1 MASHRYINL
10 ADLFDLSGSE
20 RDIILCLARNGPST
34 LSVLAHSTGL
44 QSSAIRQKLTLL
56 EEKGY
61 IQALPEGKY
70 EAVLGRVGSRTELPL
85 HLWRALCASGRLY
98 SERDIITLRVAIPIL
113 QFARSR
119 LVEYADHGPN
129 HALRVKSFASQLAQ
143 VMALTELEQEIL
155 RAACLFHDVG
165 NAVDRQQH
173 NLISQQTIEK
183 LAQAGELPF
192 DRQEAEVIG
201 LLCRWHRDEYDPS
214 RCSELNTVSVRVG
227 LPASTLRVTDAMD
240 IDHRLSG

>member
-20 RDIILCLARNGPST
+20 RDIVLCLARNGPST

-85 HLWRALCASGRLY
+85 HL
-98 SERDIITLRVAIPIL
+98 
-113 QFARSR
+113 
-119 LVEYADHGPN
+119 
-129 HALRVKSFASQLAQ
+129 
-143 VMALTELEQEIL
+143 
-155 RAACLFHDVG
+155 
-165 NAVDRQQH
+165 
-173 NLISQQTIEK
+173 
-183 LAQAGELPF
+183 
-192 DRQEAEVIG
+192 
-201 LLCRWHRDEYDPS
+201 
-214 RCSELNTVSVRVG
+214 
-227 LPASTLRVTDAMD
+227 
-240 IDHRLSG
+240 